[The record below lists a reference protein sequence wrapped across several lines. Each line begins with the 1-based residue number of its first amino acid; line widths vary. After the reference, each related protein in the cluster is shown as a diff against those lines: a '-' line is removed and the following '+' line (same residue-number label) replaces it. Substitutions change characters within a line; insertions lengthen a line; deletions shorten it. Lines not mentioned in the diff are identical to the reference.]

1 MERTST
7 FVEINKEW
15 QKTLTMRLLTVI
27 EKEGNMTREAAEA
40 YLNQLQKQGRY
51 QRDVY

>member
-1 MERTST
+1 MEIS
-7 FVEINKEW
+7 KEW
-15 QKTLTMRLLTVI
+15 RKMLTTRLLHVI
-27 EKEGNMTREAAEA
+27 EKEGNMTREAAEE